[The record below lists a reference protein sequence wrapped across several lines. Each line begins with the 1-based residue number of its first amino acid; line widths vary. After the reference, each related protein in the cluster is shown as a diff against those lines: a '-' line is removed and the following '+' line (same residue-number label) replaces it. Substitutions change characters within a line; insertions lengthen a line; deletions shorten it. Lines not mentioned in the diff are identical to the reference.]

1 MSIKKVG
8 GKWKVDIRPAGADGP
23 RYRKSFTEKAEANR
37 YAAYITEQHRINPDW
52 KPEKADSR
60 RLSAI
65 FNQWY
70 ELHGSK
76 LNDGPGRLQML
87 DALARA
93 LGDPVARTLDPA
105 AFIRYGNTRIS
116 PTDPETRPV
125 TPSTVNRELTYARA
139 AFNKLAE
146 LKKWKHGNPLADV
159 KPWKTPDSELIFLT
173 LKQIK
178 KLLKACEKG
187 RNPDTA
193 LCAELALDTGA
204 RWGEAEQI
212 KITSVGKQRVTYYN
226 TKGGRPRTVP
236 ITADL
241 EKRLRRR
248 AEENGRQDGRVF
260 GPCYQAFELALKRAK
275 ITLPAG
281 QRTHVLRHTFASHF
295 AMNGGNLIVLQRTLG
310 HADITTTMRYAHLAP
325 DYMNTVTELR
335 PLAKRSE

>member
-1 MSIKKVG
+1 MSIKKVHG
-8 GKWKVDIRPAGADGP
+8 RWKVDIRPNGAAGP
-23 RYRKSFTEKAEANR
+23 RFRKSFTEKAEANR
-37 YAAYITEQHRINPDW
+37 YAAYITEKHRQDPDW
-52 KPEKADSR
+52 KPQKADNR
-60 RLSAI
+60 RLSDI
-65 FNQWY
+65 FTQWY

-93 LGDPVARTLDPA
+93 LGNPVARTMDPA
-105 AFIRYGNTRIS
+105 DFIRYGNQRMTAR
-116 PTDPETRPV
+116 DDGTRPV
-125 TPSTVNRELTYARA
+125 TPSTVNRELTYTKA

-146 LKKWKHGNPLADV
+146 LKKWPHPNPLANV
-159 KPWKTPDSELIFLT
+159 PPWKTPDQELTFLT
-173 LKQIK
+173 LEQIDA
-178 KLLKACEKG
+178 LLTACHAG

-204 RWGEAEQI
+204 RWGEAERI
-212 KITSVGKQRVTYYN
+212 KLTAVGSLRVTYYN

-241 EKRLRRR
+241 EKRLRER
-248 AEENGRQDGRVF
+248 AAENGRSDGRVF
-260 GPCYQAFELALKRAK
+260 GPCYQAFERALKRAK
-275 ITLPAG
+275 IKLPAG

-310 HADITTTMRYAHLAP
+310 HADISTTMRYAHLAP

-335 PLAKRSE
+335 PLAKKS